1 MSDLI
6 DRQAAVDAI
15 NNAFD
20 RETLLAGFVR
30 SVAVRAIMNM
40 PRLHITEYIPV
51 AWIENEIEWLRGL
64 ENCFS
69 DLTAMNIESMLKRWR
84 EQQESEEDKDGRGRL
99 F

>member
-1 MSDLI
+1 MDLI
-6 DRQAAVDAI
+6 SRQAAIVQLSHNKTGDDDCDVVI
-15 NNAFD
+15 QND
-20 RETLLAGFVR
+20 IETIKSLPSA
-30 SVAVRAIMNM
+30 

-84 EQQESEEDKDGRGRL
+84 EQQESEEDKDGRGR
-99 F
+99 